1 MGVIAVSVKKI
12 AVLLTSAVLSAAG
25 FTFSANAEK
34 EQTPKIYLQCG
45 YAQEN
50 SETVVSLMSDSALSV
65 SAFSIEIVFDPSVL
79 TFEDAVAGEAL
90 TSGTFYSNGEY
101 SEDCVRLVWS
111 DSKNADAMGELAKL
125 KFSVKNATSG
135 EKTGLYIG
143 YTEMGNEK
151 LQEVAFEKSDAEMEI
166 KQDYV
171 WGDANCDGYTTAS
184 DVVMINKYNLSQKD
198 YPLSDNGFINADVDF
213 NEIINLSDSME
224 ITSYV
229 LGISDK
235 EGQAG

>member
-34 EQTPKIYLQCG
+34 EQTPEIYLQCG

-65 SAFSIEIVFDPSVL
+65 SAFSVEIVFDPSVL

-90 TSGTFYSNGEY
+90 TSGTFHSNGEY

-111 DSKNADAMGELAKL
+111 DSKNADVMGELAKL
-125 KFSVKNATSG
+125 KFSVKNAT
-135 EKTGLYIG
+135 
-143 YTEMGNEK
+143 
-151 LQEVAFEKSDAEMEI
+151 
-166 KQDYV
+166 
-171 WGDANCDGYTTAS
+171 
-184 DVVMINKYNLSQKD
+184 
-198 YPLSDNGFINADVDF
+198 
-213 NEIINLSDSME
+213 
-224 ITSYV
+224 
-229 LGISDK
+229 
-235 EGQAG
+235 